1 MSGRLLR
8 YAGRA
13 VLGLVGLAVGVAGV
27 LALREATLSTHEP
40 VPPDSRTTVV
50 VESESEHAERGQTVT
65 EMTEA
70 LLLTC
75 RLEVTS
81 DLIGEIEVVET
92 EGDLSVD
99 EDQVGIFRAALQP
112 ALDETNERQFRGCVE
127 DWTIDQL
134 LVDVLHIDRIDL

>member
-8 YAGRA
+8 YAGRS

-27 LALREATLSTHEP
+27 LALREATLSTHQR
-40 VPPDSRTTVV
+40 VPPGSRTVVV
-50 VESESEHAERGQTVT
+50 VESETDHGERGQTVT

-81 DLIGEIEVVET
+81 DLVGEIEVVET

-99 EDQVGIFRAALQP
+99 EDQFGVFRAVLQP
-112 ALDETNERQFRGCVE
+112 SLDETNERQFRGCLE
-127 DWTIDQL
+127 DWTMDQL
-134 LVDVLHIDRIDL
+134 LVDVLRIERIDP

>member
-1 MSGRLLR
+1 VSGRLLR
-8 YAGRA
+8 HAGRT

-40 VPPDSRTTVV
+40 VPPGSRTTVV

-99 EDQVGIFRAALQP
+99 EDQEGVFRAVLQP

-127 DWTIDQL
+127 DWTMDQL
-134 LVDVLHIDRIDL
+134 LVDVLRIDRIDP